1 MMVQHGYNLID
12 MKNLNTIYASW
23 LKVFIASILG
33 AYLVE
38 LQNGTN
44 LFSWS
49 LDMVES
55 LLTVGVVSLLP
66 IIINYLNPSDTRYGR
81 T

>member
-1 MMVQHGYNLID
+1 MVQHGYNLID

-23 LKVFIASILG
+23 LKVFIASVLG

-44 LFSWS
+44 LFTWNLDIITYS
-49 LDMVES
+49 L
-55 LLTVGVVSLLP
+55 
-66 IIINYLNPSDTRYGR
+66 
-81 T
+81 

>member
-1 MMVQHGYNLID
+1 MVQHGYNLID
-12 MKNLNTIYASW
+12 MKNLNTIFASW
-23 LKVFIASILG
+23 LKVFIASVLG

-44 LFSWS
+44 LFTWN

-55 LLTVGVVSLLP
+55 LLNVGVVSMIP
-66 IIINYLNPSDTRYGR
+66 IIINWLNPADPRYGKR
-81 T
+81 

>member
-1 MMVQHGYNLID
+1 

-23 LKVFIASILG
+23 LKVFIAAVLG

-55 LLTVGVVSLLP
+55 LLTVGVASLLP

>member
-1 MMVQHGYNLID
+1 

-23 LKVFIASILG
+23 LKVFIAAVLG
-33 AYLVE
+33 AYLIE

-44 LFSWS
+44 LFSWN

-66 IIINYLNPSDTRYGR
+66 IIINYLNPHDTRYGNK
-81 T
+81 

>member
-1 MMVQHGYNLID
+1 

-23 LKVFIASILG
+23 LKVFGASILG

-38 LQNGTN
+38 LQNGTS
-44 LFSWS
+44 LFSWD
-49 LDMVES
+49 LEMVES

-66 IIINYLNPSDTRYGR
+66 IIINYLNPDDNRYGR

>member
-1 MMVQHGYNLID
+1 

-23 LKVFIASILG
+23 LKVFIAAVLG

-44 LFSWS
+44 LFSWN

-66 IIINYLNPSDTRYGR
+66 IIINYLNPHDTRYGNK
-81 T
+81 

>member
-1 MMVQHGYNLID
+1 

-23 LKVFIASILG
+23 LKVFIAAVLG

-44 LFSWS
+44 LFSWN
-49 LDMVES
+49 LEMVES
-55 LLTVGVVSLLP
+55 LLTVGIVSLLP
-66 IIINYLNPSDTRYGR
+66 IIINYLNPHDTRYGNK
-81 T
+81 